1 MDSSS
6 SFPPFRTWLT
16 SRDDVYLTELMRR
29 RPDVV
34 SPPPKSTDVLAA
46 RLQLRVSVQRALPQ
60 LSATALAALEA
71 AVRLGGDD
79 TAVAAESVASMVRES
94 LADAAVPVKE
104 RPTVAHIRG
113 ALDELRQMGLI
124 YGDGPGASGAFSGR
138 ARKSA
143 ATAENV
149 DHLMV
154 PAGVWESLPPG
165 WRILPDASQRSP
177 EEVRNALEGIDA
189 KQRRLLGTLVESG
202 GLGTTKDADPAADPS
217 LPVPRLISLGLLDR
231 VDDSTVRL
239 PSVVAAVLRG
249 IPLPSLPVPLRP
261 REPETVPADRVD
273 ERAVGNVLD
282 HIRGV
287 RELLSALGDRP
298 AGTVKD
304 GSLGVREQRRLT
316 EEMGPELPRYLASA
330 LSAGLVAVNTPKP
343 LPKNDTGGDYL
354 APTEAADTF
363 LSGTSAQQWAML
375 VNGVWTSEEYPA
387 AVDDGTHLLSPE
399 SRLSGLPALRTMLSD
414 VLIPTGDNALSDLR
428 GELALRRPLLS
439 IRTGDDLLQE
449 VLTEL
454 TSLGLV
460 VTLSSGAVA
469 ATTAW
474 RAAVELG
481 DEEYVGKLGTL
492 LPQPATYLIPQA
504 DQTILVPGPAEP
516 AMGAMLARFAVLES
530 PGMASVYRVTEAS
543 VRGAL
548 DAGSSAAEIRDF
560 LTERSM
566 GPVPQSL
573 TYLVDDVARRHG
585 LLRGGPAISY
595 LRCDDAAAL
604 AAVMASPDAEHLGLR
619 RLADTVVI
627 SQVPLAQVI
636 ETLRS
641 AGHPIVAEDA
651 SGATLDLSD
660 APSRVPAP
668 RRSPAPT
675 GPTVDEALIAKA
687 VDTLTQGDRA
697 SQREAEPDSD
707 SRASGEQAQALL
719 QRAVRSGLDVTVSFV
734 DRNGTAGVRRVRP
747 VTVGGGQVDAI
758 DPASGK
764 VHRFLLHRITEVVL
778 ER

>member
-6 SFPPFRTWLT
+6 SFPPFRAWLT
-16 SRDDVYLTELMRR
+16 ARDDAFLSELLRR

-46 RLQLRVSVQRALPQ
+46 RLQLRVSIQRALPQ
-60 LSATALAALEA
+60 LSATVLAALEA

-79 TAVAAESVASMVRES
+79 APVSAESVASQVRES
-94 LADAAVPVKE
+94 LASAGVPAKE

-124 YGDGPGASGAFSGR
+124 YGDGPGAGGSFSGR
-138 ARKSA
+138 PRKSA
-143 ATAENV
+143 STAATV
-149 DHLMV
+149 DLLMV
-154 PAGVWESLPPG
+154 PAGVWEALPPG
-165 WRILPDASQRSP
+165 WRILPDPTLPSP
-177 EEVRNALEGIDA
+177 DEIRVALEGIDA
-189 KQRRLLGTLVESG
+189 KQRRLLSTLVESG

-217 LPVPRLISLGLLDR
+217 LPVPRLIEMGLLDR
-231 VDDSTVRL
+231 VDASTVRL
-239 PSVVAAVLRG
+239 PAVVAAVLRG
-249 IPLPSLPVPLRP
+249 IPLPSLPVPVRP
-261 REPETVPADRVD
+261 REPATIPADNVD
-273 ERAVGNVLD
+273 EKAVGNVLD

-287 RELLSALGDRP
+287 QELLTSLSERP
-298 AGTVKD
+298 AATVKD

-316 EEMGPELPRYLASA
+316 DEIGPDLPRYLASA
-330 LSAGLVAVNTPKP
+330 LSAGLVAVGTPTP

-375 VNGVWTSEEYPA
+375 VNGVWASEEYPA
-387 AVDDGTHLLSPE
+387 AVHDGTHLLSAE
-399 SRLSGLPALRTMLSD
+399 SRRSGLPALRTMLAD
-414 VLIPTGDNALSDLR
+414 VLLPTATNALTDLR

-439 IRTGDDLLQE
+439 IRTGDDLLKE

-474 RAAVELG
+474 RAAVELE
-481 DEEYVGKLGTL
+481 DEEYVGKLSTL

-504 DQTILVPGPAEP
+504 DQTILVPGPAKP
-516 AMGAMLARFAVLES
+516 DMGAMLARFAVLES
-530 PGMASVYRVTEAS
+530 PGMASVYRVTEGS

-548 DAGSSAAEIRDF
+548 DAGLSAAELRDF
-560 LTERSM
+560 LAERSI

-573 TYLVDDVARRHG
+573 TYLIDDVARRHG

-595 LRCDDAAAL
+595 LRCDDAATL
-604 AAVMASPDAEHLGLR
+604 AAVMASPEAEHLGLR

-636 ETLRS
+636 ETLRA
-641 AGHPIVAEDA
+641 AGHPVVAEDSA
-651 SGATLDLSD
+651 GATLDLS
-660 APSRVPAP
+660 AASSRVPAP

-697 SQREAEPDSD
+697 ARRDAEPDSD
-707 SRASGEQAQALL
+707 SRASGEHAQALL
-719 QRAVRSGLDVTVSFV
+719 QRAVRSGLDVTINFV